1 MVGKSY
7 HTCLVCQPGESMD
20 RSAVSKIVRSPNPY
34 GISPNPA
41 NPGLNRPFRP
51 ATGESARPVLVVQG
65 VSLHA
70 FKQGPTE
77 NRQDGRSGRQAIREA
92 QGRRGAPARQ
102 DCKAAREHPR
112 QLPRAGRDRVH
123 GRAEGAGNR
132 GRRHLAA
139 LQQGLQ
145 QPRRQVLELGEQQAD
160 GQQLLP
166 LRGQPVRRRLRRMA
180 AAFHRDCPGQSRRG
194 GG

>member
-7 HTCLVCQPGESMD
+7 HTCLVCQPVESMD
-20 RSAVSKIVRSPNPY
+20 GSAASKIARSYTPY
-34 GISPNPA
+34 GFSPNPA
-41 NPGLNRPFRP
+41 NSGLNRPFRP
-51 ATGESARPVLVVQG
+51 ATGESARTVLVVQG

-102 DCKAAREHPR
+102 DRKVAREHPQ
-112 QLPRAGRDRVH
+112 QLPCAGRDRLH
-123 GRAEGAGNR
+123 RRSEGAWNC
-132 GRRHLAA
+132 RHRDLAA

-160 GQQLLP
+160 GRQLLP
-166 LRGQPVRRRLRRMA
+166 LRGQPVRRGLRRMA
-180 AAFHRDCPGQSRRG
+180 AAFHRNRP
-194 GG
+194 